1 MASEGGFFMPA
12 KVGAVKITNISSSG
26 IFNIGDVY
34 SMSPQS
40 SAKTYAGG
48 GSFNTGNGI
57 RINLAHSNTKVMDV
71 DKLDQNVTTV
81 EGR

>member
-1 MASEGGFFMPA
+1 MPA
-12 KVGAVKITNISSSG
+12 KVGAVKVITISSSS

-34 SMSPQS
+34 SMSPTS

-57 RINLAHSNTKVMDV
+57 QIHLNHSKTYVNDS
-71 DKLDQNVTTV
+71 DKIDQPI
-81 EGR
+81 RK

>member
-1 MASEGGFFMPA
+1 MPA
-12 KVGAVKITNISSSG
+12 KVGAVKVIYMTSSS

-40 SAKTYAGG
+40 TAKTYAGG

-57 RINLAHSNTKVMDV
+57 RISLKNSNTYVNDS
-71 DKLDQNVTTV
+71 DKIDQNIT
-81 EGR
+81 